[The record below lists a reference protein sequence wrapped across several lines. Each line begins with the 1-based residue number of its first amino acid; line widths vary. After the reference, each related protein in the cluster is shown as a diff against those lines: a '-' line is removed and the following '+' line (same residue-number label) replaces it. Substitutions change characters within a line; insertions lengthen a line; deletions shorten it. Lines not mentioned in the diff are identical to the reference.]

1 MITRFALV
9 IFLSLLLFGGLF
21 GLKFLQMR
29 EKAKNVIV
37 PPPPVIAATRVQREQ
52 WKSAITAVGSLEP
65 VAGVEVSSEVDG
77 KIKAIHFNSGHSVK
91 RGELLLELDDSTDIA
106 ELKGLQA
113 SQQLEQAKFARS
125 QRLIER
131 NFISKSD
138 FDLNKATLDEA
149 KAAVAAKKATIDKK
163 LIYAPFSGR
172 LGIRLVNVG
181 QYLAAGDSIVPL
193 QQLQPI
199 YADFNVPEQQLANLY
214 INQPITIVVE
224 AYPDKIFTGSI
235 TAMNSGIDKATRTVK
250 LRATLDNTGELL
262 RPGMFAD
269 VQVMLKEDKSVLTVP
284 DTAITYNPYGDS
296 VFALVSGKQGYIAQL
311 RQVITGGT
319 REGRVE
325 IVKGLSENEQIVSAG
340 QVKLRNGMA
349 VALDKQP
356 APGER
361 ETVR

>member
-1 MITRFALV
+1 MIKRFALV

-21 GLKFLQMR
+21 GWKFLQVS
-29 EKAKNVIV
+29 EKAKNVAV
-37 PPPPVIAATRVQREQ
+37 PPSPVVAATTVKREQ
-52 WKSAITAVGSLEP
+52 WTSVITAVGSLEP
-65 VAGVEVSSEVDG
+65 VAGVEVSSEIAG
-77 KIKAIHFNSGHSVK
+77 KIKVIHFDSGHSVK
-91 RGELLLELDDSTDIA
+91 RGELLLELDDSTDVA

-125 QRLIER
+125 QRLIAR

-149 KAAVAAKKATIDKK
+149 KAAVAAKKAAIDKK

-172 LGIRLVNVG
+172 LGIRQVNVG

-199 YADFNVPEQQLANLY
+199 YVDFNVPEQQLANLY
-214 INQPITIVVE
+214 INQLIALGVE
-224 AYPDKIFTGSI
+224 AYPGKIFTGSI

-250 LRATLDNTGELL
+250 LRATLDNPKELL

-269 VQVMLKEDKSVLTVP
+269 VQVMLDEDKSVLTVP
-284 DTAITYNPYGDS
+284 DTAITYNPYGDA
-296 VFALVSGKQGYIAQL
+296 VFALVSGNQGYAVQL
-311 RQVITGGT
+311 RHIITGGT

-325 IVKGLSENEQIVSAG
+325 VVKGLSENEQVVSAG

-349 VALDKQP
+349 VTLDKQP

-361 ETVR
+361 ENVR